1 MGAGFGSSRREW
13 IIYLEMGTVIR
24 KKFYF
29 ETP

>member
-1 MGAGFGSSRREW
+1 MGTGFGTSRRQR

-24 KKFYF
+24 KKLYF